1 MAFWKENARLLH
13 QASSRAVKRRY
24 KPGIMVMEMLMT
36 KEPEEKSNCERERCE
51 REARCEQNAV
61 LFFGFVFLF

>member
-13 QASSRAVKRRY
+13 QECSRAVKRPY

-36 KEPEEKSNCERERCE
+36 KELEEESSC
-51 REARCEQNAV
+51 
-61 LFFGFVFLF
+61 